1 MRYIVGFLYHKATVL
16 HVCYMIEQL
25 PNTEP
30 INNNEK
36 KSQNPGKRRYYN
48 FITSQNENPFT
59 YISPNVLCYVVNLNN
74 HQSEIMNRSNPDA
87 ADF

>member
-30 INNNEK
+30 INNN
-36 KSQNPGKRRYYN
+36 
-48 FITSQNENPFT
+48 
-59 YISPNVLCYVVNLNN
+59 VNLNN